1 MAERGGQARGGT
13 GGGQAAQ
20 RPGAECGDP
29 SGAVRD
35 ARPRPPVHERRERE
49 RRCILIL
56 SLRLPPA
63 VSAALSFLTVSHER
77 TRVRTLHTADSTNSG
92 QCESESGGRLRG
104 APMPHESQGRSS
116 LGTPRRQ
123 RLLPVALCSHR
134 PYCLPLTI
142 PSSRWRCSHSRCR
155 FAAASADVPGPPV
168 EGRAIASV
176 RQNHFVLKQN
186 SPQSSSGS
194 QVH

>member
-1 MAERGGQARGGT
+1 MNR
-13 GGGQAAQ
+13 
-20 RPGAECGDP
+20 
-29 SGAVRD
+29 
-35 ARPRPPVHERRERE
+35 
-49 RRCILIL
+49 IFIL
-56 SLRLPPA
+56 SSFSFWQA
-63 VSAALSFLTVSHER
+63 VADWRTVLLLGLAPRSGEVSRSTRAPRTTRHVCCSLLSQCFTLTKNEHVFAHS
-77 TRVRTLHTADSTNSG
+77 THTADSNQQSYTVR
-92 QCESESGGRLRG
+92 ESESGGRLRGRG

-142 PSSRWRCSHSRCR
+142 PSSRWRCSHSRCC

-168 EGRAIASV
+168 EGRAVASV